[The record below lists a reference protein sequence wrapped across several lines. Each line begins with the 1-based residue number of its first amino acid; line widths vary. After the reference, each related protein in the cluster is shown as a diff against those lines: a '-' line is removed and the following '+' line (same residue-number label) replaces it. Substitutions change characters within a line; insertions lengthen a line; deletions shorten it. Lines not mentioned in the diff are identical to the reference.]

1 MFKPHTGVVSVE
13 FNTASLTAPQKFTI
27 FEMKVVLQT
36 LYQDQVTAMT
46 SNDLL

>member
-13 FNTASLTAPQKFTI
+13 FNTASFIALKKFTM

-36 LYQDQVTAMT
+36 LYQGQVTAMT
-46 SNDLL
+46 SNDVL